1 MPTIRIADR
10 VVGDDHPTYVIA
22 EAGINHQGDK
32 EIAKQLID
40 VAAQAG
46 ADAVKFQKRTTNKI
60 LTREGL
66 DAPYENPNSFG
77 KTYGEHRDAL
87 ELSGDVYH
95 ELKDYSDG
103 KGIHFLASGWDSG
116 SIDFLVELGV
126 PALKLASADL
136 TNLPLLKHA
145 ADKGLPLILSTGM
158 ATFEEVKK
166 SVEFV
171 RSTGV
176 PFAVMQCTSTY
187 PSQFPEINLRVIPM
201 YMKEFGCV
209 VGYSGHE
216 LGIAV
221 SAASVAIGAR
231 IIERH
236 FTLDRTM
243 KGGDHAASL
252 EPQGLQKL
260 IRDIRAVETSLGD
273 GVKQCY
279 DSELPVRKKLAKSV
293 VSETTIPAGTILE
306 PKHLTTKSPGTG
318 ISAALLESC
327 YGRRVKV
334 DIPEDVVINEDM
346 LE

>member
-1 MPTIRIADR
+1 
-10 VVGDDHPTYVIA
+10 
-22 EAGINHQGDK
+22 
-32 EIAKQLID
+32 
-40 VAAQAG
+40 
-46 ADAVKFQKRTTNKI
+46 
-60 LTREGL
+60 
-66 DAPYENPNSFG
+66 
-77 KTYGEHRDAL
+77 
-87 ELSGDVYH
+87 
-95 ELKDYSDG
+95 
-103 KGIHFLASGWDSG
+103 
-116 SIDFLVELGV
+116 
-126 PALKLASADL
+126 
-136 TNLPLLKHA
+136 
-145 ADKGLPLILSTGM
+145 
-158 ATFEEVKK
+158 
-166 SVEFV
+166 
-171 RSTGV
+171 
-176 PFAVMQCTSTY
+176 MQCTSTY

-334 DIPEDVVINEDM
+334 DIPEDVVINEEM